1 MNLSLSRSRVLLL
14 GCCSA
19 VLAIILGAYAWSQS
33 SRLFL
38 PLPISLVATTTFLP
52 IITGFLAIAATRAHW
67 RRRCLTDN
75 NALPTILDQVLTI
88 IPAVL
93 ATFALSYLAPACR
106 LEEQWKDYF
115 RSKNADAIRSIQD
128 RLQCCGFN
136 TIHDRAWPF
145 PGGNVEGTC
154 ESTLGYTRSCR
165 MVWRSA
171 EENAAAM
178 VFLAAFLAWTLKL
191 TLFYQ
196 HDRPDHRVNFSN
208 SQRSIEQ
215 AGDPNTRPIAET
227 PYSDEDGIHA
237 APDDQNA
244 TAPNSVEQGMR
255 LAA

>member
-1 MNLSLSRSRVLLL
+1 
-14 GCCSA
+14 
-19 VLAIILGAYAWSQS
+19 
-33 SRLFL
+33 
-38 PLPISLVATTTFLP
+38 
-52 IITGFLAIAATRAHW
+52 
-67 RRRCLTDN
+67 
-75 NALPTILDQVLTI
+75 
-88 IPAVL
+88 
-93 ATFALSYLAPACR
+93 
-106 LEEQWKDYF
+106 
-115 RSKNADAIRSIQD
+115 
-128 RLQCCGFN
+128 
-136 TIHDRAWPF
+136 
-145 PGGNVEGTC
+145 
-154 ESTLGYTRSCR
+154 

-227 PYSDEDGIHA
+227 PYSDEDGTHA